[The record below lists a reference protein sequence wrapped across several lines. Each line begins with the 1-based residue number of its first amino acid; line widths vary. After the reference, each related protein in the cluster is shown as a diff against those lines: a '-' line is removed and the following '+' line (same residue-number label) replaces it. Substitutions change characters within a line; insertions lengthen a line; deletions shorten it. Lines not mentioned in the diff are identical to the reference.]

1 MTVIV
6 LLRKLLCFP
15 SHHSRPGYRCCWMAL
30 GCQQEGADGET
41 MNLGREV
48 EEQKRLHPQDLTL
61 QYHLGVGALWGTE
74 DEVKQLCIW
83 DVSLVVMLRA
93 MNWEVGK
100 DALIQNI
107 ADNYSQ
113 WPIMDNK
120 YLPTPLANLICNFL
134 HVFYL
139 SVLIFTHCKQLSHHY
154 HLLTIVSS
162 IADVNIF

>member
-1 MTVIV
+1 VV
-6 LLRKLLCFP
+6 
-15 SHHSRPGYRCCWMAL
+15 
-30 GCQQEGADGET
+30 ADGET

-48 EEQKRLHPQDLTL
+48 EEQKRLHPQHLAL
-61 QYHLGVGALWGTE
+61 QYHLGVGALWWTE

-113 WPIMDNK
+113 W
-120 YLPTPLANLICNFL
+120 
-134 HVFYL
+134 
-139 SVLIFTHCKQLSHHY
+139 
-154 HLLTIVSS
+154 
-162 IADVNIF
+162 